1 MESGS
6 GGFGFQRGHPSEA
19 AVDRPHRDKSPE
31 DSQTIEACKK
41 LTQAAQGAH
50 IAEHDSGGAN
60 PKVLHEWEHV
70 ASMSQQAEE
79 IGRILGFSRRQQALM
94 ETIIA
99 HHDLV
104 IDVQIPPKNDLNAL
118 VVRNR
123 GVEQGVLNRHEKGSE
138 GKSADALKEAME
150 AENEQARVAGH
161 SDVFTQQEIAIA
173 VWAIHATCPH
183 PSFDKPF
190 ADFKSED
197 GTVDY
202 YKIARRQNPALAELL
217 DELARCDPPIIA
229 GLLFSQI
236 YLERPLEQNQKLPL
250 EVFAIA
256 NADIEGSSL
265 AKSPEAA
272 FHLGDR
278 ECLELHHNWREP
290 GTFHRLMHG
299 NSSEDV
305 RDRDLVLND
314 SGHQPNRGALAW
326 LDLQVGFAVWQALRA
341 EKEYYLLSMGGDS
354 VNQISANQAMALR
367 EDFSHAVA
375 NIRATL
381 ARATRV
387 RKAIVGLGEKE
398 KFRYVAREMHFS
410 QGLL

>member
-1 MESGS
+1 MESAS
-6 GGFGFQRGHPSEA
+6 GRFGFHRGPPREA
-19 AVDRPHRDKSPE
+19 PVDRPHGDEGSE
-31 DSQTIEACKK
+31 DSRTIEACKR
-41 LTQAAQGAH
+41 LTQAAQAAH

-70 ASMSQQAEE
+70 VSMFQQAEE
-79 IGRILGFSRRQQALM
+79 MGRILGFSRRQHALM

-104 IDVQIPPKNDLNAL
+104 IDVQLPAKNDLNAL
-118 VVRNR
+118 VMRNR
-123 GVEQGVLNRHEKGSE
+123 GVEEGVLNRDDKGSE
-138 GKSADALKEAME
+138 GKSADALKEAMA
-150 AENEQARVAGH
+150 AENEHARVARQ
-161 SDVFTQQEIAIA
+161 SDVFTQQEIATA

-197 GTVDY
+197 GAVDY

-217 DELARCDPPIIA
+217 DELARCDPPIVA

-265 AKSPEAA
+265 AKKPEAA

-278 ECLELHHNWREP
+278 ECLELHHNWRDP
-290 GTFHRLMHG
+290 GTFDRLMHG
-299 NSSEDV
+299 DASEDV

-326 LDLQVGFAVWQALRA
+326 LDLQVGFSVWQALRA
-341 EKEYYLLSMGGDS
+341 EKEYYLLCMGGDN
-354 VNQISANQAMALR
+354 VNQISANQATALR

-381 ARATRV
+381 ARAKRV
-387 RKAIVGLGEKE
+387 RKAIARLGEKE
-398 KFRYVAREMHFS
+398 KFQYVAREMHFS

>member
-1 MESGS
+1 MESDS
-6 GGFGFQRGHPSEA
+6 GRFGFHRSRPREA
-19 AVDRPHRDKSPE
+19 SVDRPHADESP
-31 DSQTIEACKK
+31 DSRTIEACRR
-41 LTQAAQGAH
+41 LTHAAQGAH

-70 ASMSQQAEE
+70 VSMFQQAEE
-79 IGRILGFSRRQQALM
+79 IGRILGFSTRQQALM
-94 ETIIA
+94 KAIIA

-104 IDVQIPPKNDLNAL
+104 IDVQVPPQNDLNAL

-123 GVEQGVLNRHEKGSE
+123 GVEQGVLNRDEKGSE

-150 AENEQARVAGH
+150 AENKEARIAGQ
-161 SDVFTQQEIAIA
+161 SDVFTQQEIATA

-217 DELARCDPPIIA
+217 DELARCDPPIVA

-265 AKSPEAA
+265 AKTAEAA

-278 ECLELHHNWREP
+278 ECLELHHNWRDP
-290 GTFHRLMHG
+290 RTFHRLMHG
-299 NSSEDV
+299 DASEDA

-314 SGHQPNRGALAW
+314 SDHQPNRGALAW

-341 EKEYYLLSMGGDS
+341 EKEYYLLCRGGDDN
-354 VNQISANQAMALR
+354 VNQISANQATALR

-381 ARATRV
+381 ARAKRV
-387 RKAIVGLGEKE
+387 RKAIEGLGEKE
-398 KFRYVAREMHFS
+398 KFQYVAREMHFS

>member
-1 MESGS
+1 MKSGS
-6 GGFGFQRGHPSEA
+6 AQFGFHRKPPSDKL
-19 AVDRPHRDKSPE
+19 VDPPRE
-31 DSQTIEACKK
+31 DERTGDSRTIKACMR
-41 LTQAAQGAH
+41 LAQAAQRMH

-70 ASMSQQAEE
+70 ATMFRQARE

-94 ETIIA
+94 KTVIA

-104 IDVQIPPKNDLNAL
+104 LDVQIPPKNDLNGL

-123 GVEQGVLNRHEKGSE
+123 GVERGMLNRYEKGSE
-138 GKSADALKEAME
+138 GKSACALKEAME
-150 AENEQARVAGH
+150 AENKQARMAGEL
-161 SDVFTQQEIAIA
+161 DVFTQQEIATA
-173 VWAIHATCPH
+173 VWAIHATCPE
-183 PSFDKPF
+183 PSFDRPF

-197 GTVDY
+197 GAIDY
-202 YKIARRQNPALAELL
+202 YKIARQQNPSLAELL
-217 DELARCDPPIIA
+217 DDLTRYNPPVVA
-229 GLLFSQI
+229 GLLFSQP

-265 AKSPEAA
+265 AKTPEAS

-278 ECLELHHNWREP
+278 ECLELHHNWRDP

-299 NSSEDV
+299 NAPDDV
-305 RDRDLVLND
+305 RDRDVVLND
-314 SGHQPNRGALAW
+314 PNRGALAW

-341 EKEYYLLSMGGDS
+341 EKEHYLLCMEGNN
-354 VNQISANQAMALR
+354 VNQISPYQAAALR
-367 EDFSHAVA
+367 QDFSHAVS

-381 ARATRV
+381 ARAKRV
-387 RKAIVGLGEKE
+387 RKAIVGLNEKE
-398 KFRYVAREMHFS
+398 RFQYVASQMHLAK
-410 QGLL
+410 GLL